1 MFLYE
6 ALEAIDRNS
15 CTWVCCHQGFWDLG
29 SDQWWNLAK
38 TEQITLSVREGRY
51 AKPVFFSWLKTDS
64 KAWLKQ
70 ILSTIV
76 FVNLFALSVFNGPF
90 PPDNLEEIRDFIW
103 IIVTEPDM
111 WGKRD
116 WLQINEGLYNTKGE
130 FEPESGNLVLSLSLQ
145 LTTCEVSTISW
156 PTKQGNKFNHLIRSF
171 LTLPHYSSLSMCLC
185 FLYI

>member
-1 MFLYE
+1 MPSLC
-6 ALEAIDRNS
+6 S
-15 CTWVCCHQGFWDLG
+15 SLG
-29 SDQWWNLAK
+29 
-38 TEQITLSVREGRY
+38 
-51 AKPVFFSWLKTDS
+51 
-64 KAWLKQ
+64 LKQ
-70 ILSTIV
+70 IPKHDSNKYFRQLFLSIC
-76 FVNLFALSVFNGPF
+76 FALSVFNGPF

-145 LTTCEVSTISW
+145 LTTCEVSTISS

-171 LTLPHYSSLSMCLC
+171 LTLPHYSYLSMCLC